1 MRPYSDGR
9 FCYQFHMGNRYI
21 GIPQWRNS
29 LKFHGWQNYSD
40 IIWCILYIR
49 RAVPYLMVSFSTV
62 DLILRSFGIA
72 LFNMIHDKKVL
83 LFVRAR
89 GMRPLLTQ
97 SILEDPNSA
106 DSADDST
113 SGTTNFI
120 PPYVSRNRIS
130 IRSIRNSG
138 FWSQAK
144 KTQKTY
150 ISFFARMRNHKK
162 HEFHFLQA

>member
-1 MRPYSDGR
+1 MNFI
-9 FCYQFHMGNRYI
+9 FCK
-21 GIPQWRNS
+21 
-29 LKFHGWQNYSD
+29 LKKLKEHECHF
-40 IIWCILYIR
+40 L
-49 RAVPYLMVSFSTV
+49 VVSFSMV

-97 SILEDPNSA
+97 SILEDPDSA

-120 PPYVSRNRIS
+120 PPQTTFFLMDPKWPKKGNFHYILSISENIRRNMSFGIKS
-130 IRSIRNSG
+130 TQLMVNVMSQNSLG
-138 FWSQAK
+138 TFS
-144 KTQKTY
+144 KTLETIYNMQKPGKLKIDEKTAY
-150 ISFFARMRNHKK
+150 SLEI
-162 HEFHFLQA
+162 